1 MKNQM
6 QMAVEAWKRTL
17 KSKLFVK
24 TVTREDEDSRKADN
38 RKGE

>member
-17 KSKLFVK
+17 NPKLFVK
-24 TVTREDEDSRKADN
+24 TVTREDGDSRKVDN